1 MRFVIA
7 GNGIAAITA
16 ARTIR
21 AASTDGEIEIYTEA
35 PRPFYLR
42 PRLIPFLAG
51 RLKQED
57 LYVYSPKW
65 YASRGIAVHLAT
77 PVVGLDPRERRIHLE
92 NGDAVG
98 YDRLLLAVGSH
109 PFVPS
114 LEGLDR
120 QGFFTLRSVDD
131 ALAIKSHAEA
141 CLSAGQRDAVVIGG
155 GLLGL
160 ECAHALTALGMLVTV
175 LQAGPWLLH
184 KQIDREAAE
193 ILGGQLERLGI
204 RCLSGVVPVAVVS
217 NRGVSGVLLEDGRRV
232 SAHLVL
238 CAAGVRANLDI
249 ARDSGLAVKQ
259 GVLVDDEMRTSA
271 GQVYAAGDVAE
282 YDGETWCIIPAA
294 VQQAR
299 VAGANMVSEGS
310 VSYQGTVPSTT
321 LKVVGLDLTSI
332 GVISGEE
339 EGFEELRRVDPARGI
354 YEKLVLQDGRVV
366 GAILLGSRSRVPAV
380 SKLVAEGIDVSSH
393 KDRLL
398 DEQFD
403 LSTVID

>member
-1 MRFVIA
+1 VRFVIA
-7 GNGIAAITA
+7 GNGITAITA

-21 AASTDGEIEIYTEA
+21 AASRDGEIEIYTEA

-77 PVVGLDPRERRIHLE
+77 PVVGLDPRERRIRLE
-92 NGDAVG
+92 NGDGVE
-98 YDRLLLAVGSH
+98 YDRFLLAVGSH
-109 PFVPS
+109 PFVPT
-114 LEGLDR
+114 LDGWDQ
-120 QGFFTLRSVDD
+120 QGVFTLRSVDD

-141 CLSAGQRDAVVIGG
+141 CLSAGQKDAVVIGG

-184 KQIDREAAE
+184 KQIDRQAAE
-193 ILGGQLERLGI
+193 VLEGQLAGLGI
-204 RCLSGVVPVAVVS
+204 RCLSGVVPSAISS
-217 NRGVSGVLLEDGRRV
+217 NGGVSGVVLEDGRRV
-232 SAHLVL
+232 SGALVL
-238 CAAGVRANLDI
+238 CATGVRANLDI
-249 ARDSGLAVKQ
+249 ARESSLAVKK
-259 GVLVDDEMRTSA
+259 GVLVDEGMRTSA

-310 VSYQGTVPSTT
+310 ASYEGTVPSTT

-332 GVISGEE
+332 GVISAKE
-339 EGFEELRRVDPARGI
+339 EGFEELRRADPAKGI

-380 SKLVAEGIDVSSH
+380 SKLVAEGIDVSNH

-398 DEQFD
+398 DDEFD
-403 LSTVID
+403 LSTVIN

>member
-1 MRFVIA
+1 VRFVIA

-21 AASTDGEIEIYTEA
+21 AASPDGEIEIYTEA

-65 YASRGIAVHLAT
+65 YASRGIVVHLAT
-77 PVVGLDPRERRIHLE
+77 PVVGLDPGERRIHVE
-92 NGDAVG
+92 NGDGVG

-114 LEGLDR
+114 LEGWGQ
-120 QGFFTLRSVDD
+120 QGVFTLRSVDD
-131 ALAIKSHAEA
+131 ALAIKSHAET
-141 CLSAGQRDAVVIGG
+141 CLSAGQREAVVIGG

-184 KQIDREAAE
+184 KQIDRDGAE
-193 ILGGQLERLGI
+193 ILEGQLEKLGI
-204 RCLSGVVPVAVVS
+204 RCLSGVVPSAILS
-217 NRGVSGVLLEDGRRV
+217 DGGVSGVLLEDGRRV
-232 SAHLVL
+232 SGSLVL
-238 CAAGVRANLDI
+238 CAAGVRANLDL
-249 ARDSGLAVKQ
+249 ATESGLAVKR
-259 GVLVDDEMRTSA
+259 GVLVDNEMRTSA

-282 YDGETWCIIPAA
+282 YDGEAWCIIPAA
-294 VQQAR
+294 VEQAR

-310 VSYQGTVPSTT
+310 ASYEGTVPSTT

-339 EGFEELRRVDPARGI
+339 KGFEELRNADPAKGV

-366 GAILLGSRSRVPAV
+366 GAILLGSRSRVPVV
-380 SKLVAEGIDVSSH
+380 SKLVAQGIDVSSY

-398 DEQFD
+398 DDEFD
-403 LSTVID
+403 LSTVIN

>member
-1 MRFVIA
+1 VRFVIA

-21 AASTDGEIEIYTEA
+21 AASPDGEIEIYTEA

-65 YASRGIAVHLAT
+65 YAGRGITVHLAT
-77 PVVGLDPRERRIHLE
+77 PVVGLDPGERRIHLE
-92 NGDAVG
+92 KGDAVG

-114 LEGLDR
+114 LEGWG
-120 QGFFTLRSVDD
+120 QEGVFTLRSVDD

-160 ECAHALTALGMLVTV
+160 ECAHALTSLGMLVTV

-184 KQIDREAAE
+184 KQIDRDGAE
-193 ILGGQLERLGI
+193 ILEGQLEGLGI
-204 RCLSGVVPVAVVS
+204 ECLSGVVPSAILS
-217 NRGVSGVLLEDGRRV
+217 NGGVSGVLLEDGRSV
-232 SAHLVL
+232 SGHLVL
-238 CAAGVRANLDI
+238 CAAGVRANLDL
-249 ARDSGLAVKQ
+249 ARESGLAVKR

-294 VQQAR
+294 VEQAR

-310 VSYQGTVPSTT
+310 ARYEGTVPSTT

-339 EGFEELRRVDPARGI
+339 AGFEELRRAEPAKGI

-380 SKLVAEGIDVSSH
+380 SKLVAEGIDVSSQ

-398 DEQFD
+398 DDEFD
-403 LSTVID
+403 LSTVIN